1 MSSKAF
7 VLVVLFGLMASAAVM
22 ASGDFSGFLGNPVET
37 MEDDDYKKALKSS
50 PLLDPDLSGFRLRE
64 RDGKFMVYDGR
75 DKYFEILEFS
85 GTDDDLV
92 FAMRNQPFATMIVAD
107 GDLLVV
113 VSGGKRIY
121 LEKMNPEF
129 SYSEWKS
136 LIQAEESR

>member
-22 ASGDFSGFLGNPVET
+22 ASNDFSGFLGNPMET

-64 RDGKFMVYDGR
+64 RNGKFLVYDGR
-75 DKYFEILEFS
+75 DKYFEILESS
-85 GTDDDLV
+85 GTDDDLM
-92 FAMRNQPFATMIVAD
+92 FAMRNQPFSTMIIAD
-107 GDLLVV
+107 EDSLVV

-121 LEKMNPEF
+121 LKKTNPEF
-129 SYSEWKS
+129 SYSKWKS
-136 LIQAEESR
+136 SIIEDESR